1 MRLAFNISK
10 STTKMGG
17 AKLPRHKRSAA
28 AGNGITDGEI
38 IYRES
43 FDDIYLDLSQKPG
56 KCRFA
61 DSGLGWK
68 PADGHTFTLDR
79 DQILQGQWSRASR
92 GYEVK
97 VQTRSS
103 GVIQLDGFAEEDF
116 ERLSK
121 VFKNWYG
128 STLENKEHSLRGWN
142 WGKAEFGKAELAF
155 NVQNRPAFEIPYS
168 EIVNTNL
175 AGKNEVAVDFSL
187 PTSGEKDGVNGHSK
201 GRGSKAGGARDQLVE
216 MRFYIPGTVTKKV
229 KKDEENGEEN
239 GENGAKSEQDDE
251 EGGDEEEQNAAQL
264 FYETLVEKAEIGEV
278 AGDKFASFLDVLHLT
293 PRGRFDIDMYETSF
307 RLRGKTYDYK
317 IQFDAIKK
325 LMLLPKPDDVHW
337 LIVIGLEPPLRQ
349 GQTRYP
355 FVVMQFKRD
364 EEVTLDM
371 NMTEEQLAKYD
382 GKISAHY
389 EAPIANV
396 ISYVFRGLTGRRVT
410 QPSRDFS
417 SHHNQCGVKC
427 SIKANEGHLFCL
439 DKSFIFVPKPAT
451 YITMDNIALITLS
464 RVGGAVSASRTFDIT
479 ITMKHGGGEY
489 QFSNINRSDNTKP
502 SVLEA
507 SRTIELTYIDREE
520 QQSLEDFFKAKNL
533 RYKNEM
539 VDDSRALMAAALKDD
554 ADLASSEDEEVVGAN
569 RGSAD
574 EDSESADEDF
584 QESDDSEVAEEFDSN
599 AASDSGG
606 DDDEDMPDAD
616 LSPSGGDEN
625 DDDDEEENKRPKK
638 KAKAA
643 K

>member
-1 MRLAFNISK
+1 V
-10 STTKMGG
+10 
-17 AKLPRHKRSAA
+17 KRKD
-28 AGNGITDGEI
+28 NTDRET

-61 DSGLGWK
+61 ESGLGWK
-68 PADGHTFTLDR
+68 PVDGHTFTLDR

-92 GYEVK
+92 GHEVK
-97 VQTRSS
+97 VYTRSS
-103 GVIQLDGFAEEDF
+103 GVIQLDGFLEDDF

-128 STLENKEHSLRGWN
+128 TTLENKEHSLRGWN

-168 EIVNTNL
+168 EIINTNL

-187 PTSGEKDGVNGHSK
+187 PTSGEKENGVNGHSK
-201 GRGSKAGGARDQLVE
+201 VRGSKAGGARDQLVE

-229 KKDEENGEEN
+229 KKEEDGEQENGEQ
-239 GENGAKSEQDDE
+239 SEQDGE
-251 EGGDEEEQNAAQL
+251 EDEEEQNAAQL

-278 AGDKFASFLDVLHLT
+278 AGDTFATFLDVLHLT

-317 IQFDAIKK
+317 IQFDSIKK
-325 LMLLPKPDDVHW
+325 LMLLPKPDDVHY

-355 FVVMQFKRD
+355 FVVMQFKKD

-371 NMTEEQLAKYD
+371 NMTEEQLSKYE
-382 GKISAHY
+382 GKIQSRY

-410 QPSRDFS
+410 QPSKDFS

-451 YITMDNIALITLS
+451 YITIDNIHLITLS

-479 ITMKHGGGEY
+479 ITMKGGAGEY
-489 QFSNINRSDNTKP
+489 QFSNINRSEDPTPHAAK
-502 SVLEA
+502 A
-507 SRTIELTYIDREE
+507 MRTSQVIELTHIDREE
-520 QQSLEDFFKAKNL
+520 QQPLEDFFKTKNI

-539 VDDSRALMAAALKDD
+539 ADDSRALLAAALKDD
-554 ADLASSEDEEVVGAN
+554 ADLASSDEDEVVRAN

-574 EDSESADEDF
+574 EDSEEADEDF
-584 QESDDSEVAEEFDSN
+584 QESDESEVAEEFDSN
-599 AASDSGG
+599 AASDSSG
-606 DDDEDMPDAD
+606 DEDEEMPDAD
-616 LSPSGGDEN
+616 DGVVGEEDD
-625 DDDDEEENKRPKK
+625 DDDDEEERRPKK